1 MINRIWCFMV
11 IFGIVFT
18 GISGKTEDIS
28 LVMLSGAEDAVDL
41 FIVMAGAVSLWSGIM
56 KIAEKSGGVDF
67 ISRKMMPILRWLFPS
82 VPQGHKAMKY
92 ISLNMAANILG
103 LGWAATPSGIMAV
116 KELNNL
122 NGKKEFPSKAIS
134 MFMVINM
141 SSIQLVSI
149 NIISYR
155 MKYSSANPAE
165 IVLPGIIATAVSTVS
180 AVWLCK
186 IYEGRNR

>member
-1 MINRIWCFMV
+1 
-11 IFGIVFT
+11 
-18 GISGKTEDIS
+18 
-28 LVMLSGAEDAVDL
+28 
-41 FIVMAGAVSLWSGIM
+41 
-56 KIAEKSGGVDF
+56 
-67 ISRKMMPILRWLFPS
+67 
-82 VPQGHKAMKY
+82 
-92 ISLNMAANILG
+92 MAANILG

>member
-1 MINRIWCFMV
+1 MINKIWCFMV
-11 IFGIVFT
+11 ILGIAFT
-18 GISGKTEDIS
+18 VLSGKTEDIS
-28 LVMLSGAEDAVDL
+28 LVMLSGAKDAVDL

-67 ISRKMMPILRWLFPS
+67 ISQKMMPILKWLFPS
-82 VPQGHKAMKY
+82 VPKGHKAMKY

-116 KELNNL
+116 KELNSL
-122 NGKKEFPSKAIS
+122 NGKKEIPSKAIS

-155 MKYSSANPAE
+155 MKYLSSDPAE

-186 IYEGRNR
+186 IYEGKSR

>member
-1 MINRIWCFMV
+1 MINKIWCIMV
-11 IFGIVFT
+11 ILGIVFT
-18 GISGKTEDIS
+18 AAEGKTEDIS
-28 LVMLSGAEDAVDL
+28 SVMLSGAKEAVDL

-56 KIAEKSGGVDF
+56 KIAEKSGCVDF
-67 ISRKMMPILRWLFPS
+67 IAEKMTPLLKWLFPS
-82 VPQGHKAMKY
+82 VPKGHKAMEY

-116 KELNNL
+116 KELNRL
-122 NGKKEFPSKAIS
+122 NRNKGMPSKAIS

-155 MKYSSANPAE
+155 MKYMSANPAE

-186 IYEGRNR
+186 IYEGREI